1 MCLFLVMV
9 IVVLAA
15 VLEDIASVMKGS
27 HPHGL
32 QQSCLKYM

>member
-15 VLEDIASVMKGS
+15 VLEDIVSVMKGS
-27 HPHGL
+27 HLHSL
-32 QQSCLKYM
+32 QQSCLK